1 MTRLGSVLSAIL
13 VFAFFASGSPHADA
27 QDIYKW
33 TDANGKVHYGDRAA
47 APDSGQKMYLSVTP
61 PGGAVAPSPSV
72 SRQRQASREKSVPVT
87 PERVAPACKGLID
100 QIAAVPAG
108 RNWEALYRRFDS
120 ACPGI
125 AYECTEY
132 ESSPQNNRC
141 IWVERS
147 GSRVLSRNRYP

>member
-1 MTRLGSVLSAIL
+1 MARSGLILSAIIVL
-13 VFAFFASGSPHADA
+13 AFSASHSPLADA

-47 APDSGQKMYLSVTP
+47 APDQGKKLQVSVTP
-61 PGGAVAPSPSV
+61 PSGSVAPLPSASSP
-72 SRQRQASREKSVPVT
+72 RPATKGKSVPVD
-87 PERVAPACKGLID
+87 PARVAPACKGLID

-108 RNWEALYRRFDS
+108 RNWEALYRQFDS

-141 IWVERS
+141 TWVERA